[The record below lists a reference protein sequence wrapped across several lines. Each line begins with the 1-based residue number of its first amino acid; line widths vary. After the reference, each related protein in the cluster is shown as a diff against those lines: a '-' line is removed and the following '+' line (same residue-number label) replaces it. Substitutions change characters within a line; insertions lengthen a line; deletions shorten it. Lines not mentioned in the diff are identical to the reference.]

1 MRIRYVVSSMIFW
14 WRENPLTFEQDCQ
27 LLRSMGFGVE
37 LWPDIRGESDCRYE
51 RQNWPRLV
59 AATQGMVVSMLSRSD
74 NPTLEQWN
82 EQIECAKLLDADIVT
97 DLRSFG
103 IPDAP
108 EIDGFDFAADVVK
121 LAQDNNVKLCLE
133 TGSPIALKRAGE
145 RFENIWY
152 CLDTSYAYLNS
163 EFPFKQYVDEL
174 APRVSHLH
182 LADNYGQ
189 RDDHA
194 PPGLRG
200 GMPRENWDYLLETL
214 SKYNNDIIASLEM
227 YPSMPAVL
235 IRQASEFLFGEL
247 NWPNPPNTPYIS
259 APAASDSA

>member
-27 LLRSMGFGVE
+27 SLKSMGFGVE
-37 LWPDIRGESDCRYE
+37 LWPNIRGESDCRYE
-51 RQNWPRLV
+51 KRNWPRL
-59 AATQGMVVSMLSRSD
+59 AGATEGMVVSMLSRND
-74 NPTLEQWN
+74 GPTLEQWN
-82 EQIECAKLLDADIVT
+82 EQIECAKLLGADIVT

-103 IPDAP
+103 IRDGSV
-108 EIDGFDFAADVVK
+108 IDDYDFAVEVVK

-133 TGSPIALKRAGE
+133 TGSPTTLKQVGKK
-145 RFENIWY
+145 FESIWY

-163 EFPFKQYVDEL
+163 EFPFRRYVDEL
-174 APRVSHLH
+174 ASRVRHLH

-200 GMPRENWDYLLETL
+200 GMPHENWDYLLEAL
-214 SKYNNDIIASLEM
+214 SKYDNDLITSLEM

-247 NWPNPPNTPYIS
+247 NWPNPPHMRCIS
-259 APAASDSA
+259 AGAASDSA

>member
-27 LLRSMGFGVE
+27 SLKSMGFGVE
-37 LWPDIRGESDCRYE
+37 LWPNIRGESDCRYE
-51 RQNWPRLV
+51 RRNWPRL
-59 AATQGMVVSMLSRSD
+59 AGATEGMVVSMLSRND
-74 NPTLEQWN
+74 NPTLKQWN
-82 EQIECAKLLDADIVT
+82 EQIECAKLLGADIVT

-103 IPDAP
+103 IRDGPV
-108 EIDGFDFAADVVK
+108 IDDYDFAIEVVK

-133 TGSPIALKRAGE
+133 TGSPTILKQVGKK
-145 RFENIWY
+145 FESICY

-163 EFPFKQYVDEL
+163 EFPFRRYVDEL
-174 APRVSHLH
+174 ASRVGHLH

-200 GMPRENWDYLLETL
+200 GMPHENWDYLLEAL
-214 SKYNNDIIASLEM
+214 SKYDNDLITSLEM

-247 NWPNPPNTPYIS
+247 NWPNPPHTQYIS
-259 APAASDSA
+259 AHAASDSA

>member
-1 MRIRYVVSSMIFW
+1 MIFW

-27 LLRSMGFGVE
+27 SLKSIGFGVE
-37 LWPDIRGESDCRYE
+37 LWPNIRGESDCRYE
-51 RQNWPRLV
+51 RRNWPRL
-59 AATQGMVVSMLSRSD
+59 AGATEGMVVSMLSRNDS
-74 NPTLEQWN
+74 PTLEQWN
-82 EQIECAKLLDADIVT
+82 EQIECAKLLGADIVT

-103 IPDAP
+103 IRNGSV
-108 EIDGFDFAADVVK
+108 IDDYDFAIEVVK

-133 TGSPIALKRAGE
+133 TGSPAILKQVGKK
-145 RFENIWY
+145 FESIWY

-163 EFPFKQYVDEL
+163 EFPFRQYVDEL
-174 APRVSHLH
+174 ASRVGHLH

-189 RDDHA
+189 KDDHA

-214 SKYNNDIIASLEM
+214 SKYDNDLIASLEM

-235 IRQASEFLFGEL
+235 IRQASEFLFREL
-247 NWPNPPNTPYIS
+247 NWPDPPHTQYIS
-259 APAASDSA
+259 AHTDSDSA

>member
-27 LLRSMGFGVE
+27 SLKSMGFGVE
-37 LWPDIRGESDCRYE
+37 LWPNIRGESDCRYE
-51 RQNWPRLV
+51 RRNWPRL
-59 AATQGMVVSMLSRSD
+59 AGATEDMVVSMLSRND
-74 NPTLEQWN
+74 GPTLEQWN
-82 EQIECAKLLDADIVT
+82 EQIECAKLLGADIVT

-103 IPDAP
+103 IRDGPV
-108 EIDGFDFAADVVK
+108 IDDYDFAVEVVK

-133 TGSPIALKRAGE
+133 TGSPTILKQVGKK
-145 RFENIWY
+145 FESIWY

-163 EFPFKQYVDEL
+163 EFPFRRYVDEL
-174 APRVSHLH
+174 APRVGHLH

-200 GMPRENWDYLLETL
+200 GMPHENWDYLLETL
-214 SKYNNDIIASLEM
+214 SKYDNDLITSLEM

-247 NWPNPPNTPYIS
+247 SWPNPPHAQYIS
-259 APAASDSA
+259 AHAASDSA